1 MIFSSVFMII
11 DMLVNL
17 KVLSLNLGFLASPI
31 NAGAF
36 CMIAGLLIVP
46 LVSLFTK
53 APSKDDVDSLFASYD
68 RKVTVRARDSI
79 EVSEE

>member
-1 MIFSSVFMII
+1 MLFSTVFMTL

-36 CMIAGLLIVP
+36 CMLAGMVIVP
-46 LVSLFTK
+46 LVSLVTRPPEK
-53 APSKDDVDSLFASYD
+53 AAVEKIFACYD
-68 RKVTVRARDSI
+68 RKVTVRAKDSI
-79 EVSEE
+79 EVDG